1 MYYDLI
7 FFTNVLRILDE
18 QGMTKQDLSEK
29 SGVSISFI
37 SDITTG
43 QGNPSLKVMEKIAI
57 ALQTPLPFLL
67 ESSDL
72 PPAALDELAD
82 HPVLKSSVPSGYV
95 WVSAVLSE
103 FRAFVVRGWAEE
115 TKRLLKR

>member
-1 MYYDLI
+1 LLYDLI
-7 FFTNVLRILDE
+7 FFTNVLRIMDE
-18 QGMTKQDLSEK
+18 QGMTKQDLSEE
-29 SGVSISFI
+29 SGVSISFV

-43 QGNPSLKVMEKIAI
+43 QGNPSLKIMEKIAA

-67 ESSDL
+67 ENSDL
-72 PPAALDELAD
+72 PPEALDELAGR
-82 HPVLKSSVPSGYV
+82 PCKSSLPAGYV
-95 WVSAVLSE
+95 RVSAVLSE